1 MKKKGNPDEDA
12 RWQTLQVMAVFILA
26 VLGLMALQF
35 GAEAVHHNRWQLF
48 GR

>member
-1 MKKKGNPDEDA
+1 MTKKPDEDS
-12 RWQTLQVMAVFILA
+12 RWQTLKVMVIFIIA

-35 GAEAVHHNRWQLF
+35 GATAVHQMRWQLF